1 MQVVVRERAVLER
14 IGDVAGLLQVPVVEG
29 VGVEDDRAALRQVG
43 QVGSERGG
51 IHRDEHVRAVAGCE
65 DVVIGEVDLE
75 AGHSGQ
81 RAGGRANL
89 GREVRERGEV
99 VAEQRGLAR
108 EAVAR
113 ELHTVTRITREADD
127 HSIDVLDGLGHRIYT
142 L

>member
-1 MQVVVRERAVLER
+1 M
-14 IGDVAGLLQVPVVEG
+14 
-29 VGVEDDRAALRQVG
+29 
-43 QVGSERGG
+43 
-51 IHRDEHVRAVAGCE
+51 
-65 DVVIGEVDLE
+65 IGEVDLE

-81 RAGGRANL
+81 RARGGANL

-99 VAEQRGLAR
+99 VAEQSGLAR

-113 ELHTVTRITREADD
+113 ELHTVTRVTREADD